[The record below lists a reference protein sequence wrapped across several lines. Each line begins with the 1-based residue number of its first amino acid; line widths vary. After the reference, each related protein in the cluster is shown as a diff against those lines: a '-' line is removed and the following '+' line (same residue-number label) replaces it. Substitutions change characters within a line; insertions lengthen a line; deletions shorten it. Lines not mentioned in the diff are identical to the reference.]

1 MKVYIGV
8 EKTTQTLSGFRIV
21 KVFLSKEKSEQWRK
35 EDPCLNRFIY
45 EKEAEE

>member
-1 MKVYIGV
+1 MKVFIGI

-21 KVFLSKEKSEQWRK
+21 KVFLSEKKAEQWKK

-45 EKEAEE
+45 DKEVTE